1 MFRPVTLPQML
12 QLSMQSS
19 MMLAEANM
27 VIAMRLWGM
36 AGVWRVAPS
45 ENTRMVQEKTDA
57 LQAASLAA
65 GHAILAGKAP
75 DTVALAALKPVRA
88 RTRSNV
94 SRLAKRGPSIL
105 GYNSPGE
112 A

>member
-1 MFRPVTLPQML
+1 MFKPSTLPQMM
-12 QLSMQSS
+12 QLSLQSS

-57 LQAASLAA
+57 IQAASLAA
-65 GHAILAGKAP
+65 GQAMMAGKSPHA
-75 DTVALAALKPVRA
+75 TALAALKPVRA
-88 RTRSNV
+88 RTKSNV
-94 SRLAKRGPSIL
+94 NRLAKRGPKIPS
-105 GYNSPGE
+105 
-112 A
+112 

>member
-65 GHAILAGKAP
+65 GHAILA
-75 DTVALAALKPVRA
+75 A
-88 RTRSNV
+88 RPRIPLPWL
-94 SRLAKRGPSIL
+94 R
-105 GYNSPGE
+105 
-112 A
+112 